1 MSRRQHANR
10 TAPDTRNLA
19 DLPGSPTVTSTAVHR
34 PRAARAGLVALAAS
48 ATLLVAAC
56 GSEDVAASPGAGA
69 ASDPGLS
76 TDTIN
81 LDYAYYNPA
90 SLVLKEE
97 GWIEEAAGDGVE
109 VTWTHSA
116 GSNKGNESLRGGI
129 VDFGSTAG
137 SAAFVARANG
147 LPLKVVDVLGLPEW
161 SAVVVG
167 PDSDI
172 ESAADLEGKTIAATL
187 GTDPYFFLLQT
198 LAEAGLS
205 ADDVEV
211 VNLQHAD
218 GRTALIRGDVDAWA
232 GLDPM
237 MADAE
242 LNDGAELVVREPER
256 NTFSVLN
263 VREDYLAEHGDVVD
277 LVLEQYER
285 ARQWI
290 LDNPQEAAELL
301 ASESGVDLDVAEK
314 VLTERTGLD
323 VDPVPGE
330 DLRAVLERITP
341 IVVDEEQVDSQESA
355 ETALEDLFAPEP
367 VSGVV
372 EDQA

>member
-1 MSRRQHANR
+1 MTRTVLSRR
-10 TAPDTRNLA
+10 TL
-19 DLPGSPTVTSTAVHR
+19 G
-34 PRAARAGLVALAAS
+34 ALAAT
-48 ATLLVAAC
+48 AALALGVAAC
-56 GSEDVAASPGAGA
+56 GSGTSTDDASAAAGTETA
-69 ASDPGLS
+69 GLS

-90 SLVLKEE
+90 SLVLKDQ
-97 GWIEEAAGDGVE
+97 GWVEEAAGDGVE

-116 GSNKGNESLRGGI
+116 GSNKANESLRGSI

-147 LPLKVVDVLGLPEW
+147 LPLKTVDVLGLPEW
-161 SAVVVG
+161 SAIVVG
-167 PDSDI
+167 PESDI
-172 ESAADLEGKTIAATL
+172 TSAEDLAGKTVAATL

-198 LAEAGLS
+198 LADAGLS

-242 LNDGAELVVREPER
+242 LNEGAQLVVRAPER

-263 VREDYLAEHGDVVD
+263 VREDYLEEHGDVVA

-290 LDNPQEAAELL
+290 ADNPEEAAELL
-301 ASESGVDLDVAEK
+301 ASESGVSVEVADT
-314 VLTERTGLD
+314 VLNERTDLT

-341 IVVDEEQVDSQESA
+341 IVVAEEQVDSEEAAQTSLEGLFGG
-355 ETALEDLFAPEP
+355 ETITE
-367 VSGVV
+367 VV
-372 EDQA
+372 GAQG